1 MNELKLCA
9 NCMSAHN
16 VQEAVC
22 PVCGYNG
29 ENTNPN
35 GALPVGTIIG
45 ERYTIGRFLDL
56 DGEGS
61 SYYGLDNTRM
71 EKCVIK
77 EFMPVSLCSGRAA
90 GNQIL
95 PKEGS
100 EVLYKTTMMDFAEV
114 YKNLLRIGPDEGI
127 VETLN
132 VVHDNNTV
140 YAITEYVE
148 GVDLESYLESK
159 GGMLSYTRAMH
170 LLQPVFAAVK
180 KIHDANM
187 LHRGIAP
194 ENIAVMPDGQVK
206 LGGFATQALRTY
218 KGEIKS
224 QLYPGYSAPEQ
235 YAITEFQGK
244 YTDIYA
250 LAAVIMRCVTGITPQ
265 SARERAKEDLLLGDI
280 MEAPLPAAAFS
291 SVTRALQLRP
301 AARFTDV
308 QMLVEGEQE
317 EIWEDEEPQESNG
330 INTKLLIV
338 TVALVCITAI
348 TMAVMWITISRN
360 LALKNQQSAEPSS
373 STAENLTQTET
384 VMPNFVGQRY
394 ADVQA
399 NAAYQQKYIFI
410 VEEQYSAD
418 YRQGEIISQSP
429 AGGEAASA
437 DGTVRLVISKGI
449 QTVELPDL
457 SGWTKEDATARLK
470 ELGVN
475 YQFVAVQNDGTV
487 EAGRVTGTDKAVGAT
502 LEVGKDTVVLYI
514 ANEA

>member
-16 VQEAVC
+16 VHEAVC

-71 EKCVIK
+71 EKCVVK
-77 EFMPVSLCSGRAA
+77 EYMPVSLCSGRGADNA
-90 GNQIL
+90 IL

-140 YAITEYVE
+140 YAVTEYVE

-159 GGMLSYTRAMH
+159 GGTLNYARAMH
-170 LLQPVFAAVK
+170 LLQPVFTAIK

-194 ENIAVMPDGQVK
+194 ENIAVMPDGKVK

-235 YAITEFQGK
+235 YTITEFQGK

-280 MEAPLPAAAFS
+280 MEAPLPDGAFS
-291 SVTRALQLRP
+291 SITRALQLRP
-301 AARFTDV
+301 ASRFTDV
-308 QMLVEGEQE
+308 LTLVDGEE
-317 EIWEDEEPQESNG
+317 EEAWEDDYTEPENG
-330 INTKLLIV
+330 INTKMLMI
-338 TVALVCITAI
+338 TVALVCVTAI
-348 TMAVMWITISRN
+348 AMAVMWIAISRN
-360 LALKNQQSAEPSS
+360 LSAKNQQEAGSS
-373 STAENLTQTET
+373 SSIVENMAQTDSL
-384 VMPNFVGQRY
+384 MANFVGQRY

-399 NAAYQQKYIFI
+399 NAEYQQKYIFI

-429 AGGEAASA
+429 AGGEAVSA
-437 DGTVRLVISKGI
+437 DGTVRLVVSKGV

-457 SGWTKEDATARLK
+457 SGWTKEDATARLN
-470 ELGVN
+470 ELGIS
-475 YQFVAVQNDGTV
+475 YQFVAVQNNGTV